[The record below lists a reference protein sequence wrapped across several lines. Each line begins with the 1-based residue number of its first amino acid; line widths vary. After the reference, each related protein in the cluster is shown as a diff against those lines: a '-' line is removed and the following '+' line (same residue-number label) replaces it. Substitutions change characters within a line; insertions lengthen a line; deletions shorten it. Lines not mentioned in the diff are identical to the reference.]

1 MEKVIATILRNAS
14 RTGFEVDFDLS
25 RKTEVETRLNLVL
38 IDEIPEIIDE
48 REKEEKWKNNG
59 NNKIFSING
68 CAPSNFAISF
78 TEANYWRGEK
88 QKTKKKRWNLAG
100 IGGTIRFFRQGRGKN
115 CDKREEERDWDVF
128 DPLNV

>member
-68 CAPSNFAISF
+68 CAPSNLAISF
-78 TEANYWRGEK
+78 AEANYCWRGEK
-88 QKTKKKRWNLAG
+88 QKTKKKKMKLSRNRWDNSFLPAG
-100 IGGTIRFFRQGRGKN
+100 QRK
-115 CDKREEERDWDVF
+115 K
-128 DPLNV
+128 L